1 MTKQTLRGL
10 AAAFAV
16 LAAGYLFGAFVAL
29 DWDVAH
35 WTVTGRSVL
44 SFVALLLAITAFMGT
59 IYDR

>member
-10 AAAFAV
+10 VAAFAV
-16 LAAGYLFGAFVAL
+16 LVVGYLFGAFVAL
-29 DWDVAH
+29 DWDVTH
-35 WTVTGRSVL
+35 WTITGRL